1 MREDL
6 IVVVNRD
13 ADLEE
18 ERTGRAGVD
27 LRTLVCISLMTV
39 IVEYGGSHPTGNFME
54 TEGSRSWP
62 RGLEK
67 QDCCF
72 PLMTRSQGTAASFPG
87 ASGPGASS
95 FCLEAGGSSAK
106 RWCGV
111 QESGRLQTQCS
122 WPSVVVS

>member
-39 IVEYGGSHPTGNFME
+39 IVDYGAEVVIPLATL
-54 TEGSRSWP
+54 WKLKAADP
-62 RGLEK
+62 GLV
-67 QDCCF
+67 D
-72 PLMTRSQGTAASFPG
+72 
-87 ASGPGASS
+87 
-95 FCLEAGGSSAK
+95 
-106 RWCGV
+106 
-111 QESGRLQTQCS
+111 
-122 WPSVVVS
+122 